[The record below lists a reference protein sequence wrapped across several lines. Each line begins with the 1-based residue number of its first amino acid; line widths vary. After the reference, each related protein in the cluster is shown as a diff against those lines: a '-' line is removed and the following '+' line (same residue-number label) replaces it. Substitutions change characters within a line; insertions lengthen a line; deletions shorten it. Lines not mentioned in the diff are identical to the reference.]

1 MRRDE
6 DSERPLLTPRL
17 VLGLAVMLLG
27 GAMLAEN
34 LDWIEL
40 DRYFH
45 FWPTLLIALGVLK
58 MWSARGGFGRW
69 VGMLLTAVG
78 GWLLLFELGYVRMDV
93 TRLWPLAL
101 VLFGIHL
108 VFRSRGERRGQGP
121 PAVDAA
127 AEIYEL
133 ALLGGAGRVSNSP
146 DFRGGEMLAFM
157 GGGTLDLTQAE
168 IAGESA
174 VIDVYAVWGGFEILV
189 PSHWSVTCK
198 GMMFLGG
205 FVDSTRQPKGAP
217 GPRLIVQGL
226 AVMGGVDIKNPPA
239 APAPVDVA
247 VRPTKSATAGTG
259 E

>member
-1 MRRDE
+1 MPRAE
-6 DSERPLLTPRL
+6 TSHRPLFTPRL
-17 VLGLAVMLLG
+17 ILGLAVMLLG
-27 GAMLAEN
+27 TALFLDN
-34 LDWIEL
+34 LDWIDL
-40 DRYFH
+40 DQYFH
-45 FWPTLLIALGVLK
+45 FWPMLLIALGVLK
-58 MWSARGGFGRW
+58 IWSARSGFGRW
-69 VGMLLTAVG
+69 VGMLLTVAG
-78 GWLLLFELGYVRMDV
+78 GWLLLYELGYVRMDL

-101 VLFGIHL
+101 VLFGVHL
-108 VFRSRGERRGQGP
+108 VFRSRSERRSQGP
-121 PAVDAA
+121 PAVDSA

-133 ALLGGAGRVSNSP
+133 AVLGGAGRVSNAP
-146 DFRGGEMLAFM
+146 EFRGGEMVAFM

-168 IAGESA
+168 IVGESA

-239 APAPVDVA
+239 APAPVELA
-247 VRPTKSATAGTG
+247 ARPTKAAPAGTG